1 MVNRFTLYAKDTLGT
16 KTVIQLDL
24 NASQER
30 LKNRSKASQDVN
42 FWKRLKFVFENKS
55 VAAATR

>member
-1 MVNRFTLYAKDTLGT
+1 MVNCFTLFAKDTLGT

-30 LKNRSKASQDVN
+30 LKNRSKASEDVN
-42 FWKRLKFVFENKS
+42 LQKRLKLVFENES

>member
-1 MVNRFTLYAKDTLGT
+1 MVNCFTLFAKDTLRT

-30 LKNRSKASQDVN
+30 LKNRSKASEDVN
-42 FWKRLKFVFENKS
+42 L
-55 VAAATR
+55 

>member
-1 MVNRFTLYAKDTLGT
+1 MVNRFTLYAKDTLRT

-30 LKNRSKASQDVN
+30 LKKP
-42 FWKRLKFVFENKS
+42 FKS
-55 VAAATR
+55 IEGCELIEVTEACI

>member
-24 NASQER
+24 NVSQER
-30 LKNRSKASQDVN
+30 LKNRSKASKDVN
-42 FWKRLKFVFENKS
+42 L
-55 VAAATR
+55 